1 MHAPLGEKL
10 ASCWPGSTGGG
21 ACIADSAL
29 GAHGHGL
36 LGMFLAQTDLAA
48 TVGRRNTHTG
58 FRLPWRRWGWGTE
71 LPHPPHWH

>member
-1 MHAPLGEKL
+1 MRRIIFVVTDEGGLWMHAPLGEKL

-36 LGMFLAQTDLAA
+36 LGMFLAQTD
-48 TVGRRNTHTG
+48 
-58 FRLPWRRWGWGTE
+58 
-71 LPHPPHWH
+71 